1 MLVLLLVLYRT
12 CQRAQKHFTVT
23 AMFASVRRLQATPAY
38 ASLLKSL
45 KVDLKQA
52 MIAKNNMEKTTIRS
66 ILSTVKNNE
75 IDGGAQTEFE
85 LSKVLGKMVK
95 QRADSADEFKQQ
107 NRSDLADV
115 EIQESEIIKKY
126 ISSLPVASDAEIK
139 EKLVDFLSEIK
150 EKDANT
156 HVGSIFKLIND
167 DLASSWGA
175 APSVIKAMVPQ
186 LYKSIFKK

>member
-1 MLVLLLVLYRT
+1 
-12 CQRAQKHFTVT
+12 
-23 AMFASVRRLQATPAY
+23 MFASVRRFQATPAY
-38 ASLLKSL
+38 ANLLKSL

-52 MIAKNNMEKTTIRS
+52 MISKNNLEKTTIRA

-85 LSKVLGKMVK
+85 LSKVLGKMAK
-95 QRADSADEFKQQ
+95 QRADSAQEFQQQ
-107 NRSDLADV
+107 NRSDLAEV
-115 EIQESEIIKKY
+115 EIQESDFIKKY

-139 EKLVDFLSEIK
+139 EKLTNFLNDIK
-150 EKDANT
+150 ANDANA
-156 HVGSIFKLIND
+156 HVGAIFKQIND

-186 LYKSIFKK
+186 LYKDIFKK